1 MLYPKQIMNKQN
13 KQSIKNMKKLLFLLL
28 VFAFV
33 NLAKAQDSSN
43 AVYAFSLDQCVE
55 FAHKNNVQV
64 KNALLAIDVQNQTN
78 REIAGAALPTIST
91 NLSGTDYTK
100 IPTSLLPG
108 QIFGGAPGT
117 FIPVQFGTK
126 FNANYGASI
135 QQLLFDG
142 QVFIALQARATS
154 MEMQRKNAALTEE
167 AIKANIYKIYYQ
179 LSASKTQLNIL
190 DANINRIKSLA
201 HDAQIMYKNGFAEK
215 LDVDKLSV
223 QLNNLETEKL
233 KANNSVAIGY
243 MGLKMLMGMPVKD
256 SLVLTDVVNE
266 TSLNNDVL
274 TENNFQYNVRKD
286 FQYLGTIKKLNEYN
300 IKRYQLSN
308 LPTIAMSGSYSK
320 NAQRSKFDFFESGN
334 WFTTSLISLNVSLPI
349 FNGFATDARIK
360 RTKIE
365 LKQTENQIDA
375 LKNSIDNEITQ
386 AKLNYM
392 SSVATVQFQKKNMEL
407 AETVYGQTKKKF
419 EAGTGSNT
427 EISAAQ
433 ADLVSAQNNYMNAL
447 YSALIA
453 KVDLLK
459 ATGKL

>member
-1 MLYPKQIMNKQN
+1 
-13 KQSIKNMKKLLFLLL
+13 MKKLIFLIS
-28 VFAFV
+28 VFAITG
-33 NLAKAQDSSN
+33 LAKAQDAN
-43 AVYAFSLDQCVE
+43 KITHAFSLDQCVE
-55 FAHKNNVQV
+55 YAQKNNVQV
-64 KNALLAIDVQNQTN
+64 KNALLAIDVQAQTN
-78 REIAGAALPTIST
+78 REIAGAALPTINT
-91 NLSGTDYTK
+91 NVSGTDYLK

-154 MEMQRKNAALTEE
+154 MDLQRKNAALTQEV
-167 AIKANIYKIYYQ
+167 IKANIYKIYYQ

-190 DANINRIKSLA
+190 DANINRVKALA
-201 HDAQIMYKNGFAEK
+201 HDAEIMYKNGFAEK
-215 LDVDKLSV
+215 LDVDKISV

-243 MGLKMLMGMPVKD
+243 MGLKLLMGMPVKD
-256 SLVLTDVVNE
+256 SLSLTDVINE
-266 TSLNNDVL
+266 SSLTNDVL
-274 TENNFQYNVRKD
+274 TESDFQYNVRKD
-286 FQYLGTIKKLNEYN
+286 FQYLSTVKKMNEFN
-300 IKRYQLSN
+300 VKRYQLSN
-308 LPTIAMSGSYSK
+308 LPTVSMSGSYSK
-320 NAQRSKFDFFESGN
+320 NAQRSKFDFFQGGN
-334 WFTTSLISLNVSLPI
+334 WFSTSLVSLNINLPI

-365 LKQTENQIDA
+365 LKQTENQIES
-375 LKNSIDNEITQ
+375 LKNSIDNEINQ

-407 AETVYGQTKKKF
+407 AEKVYQQTKKKF

-433 ADLVSAQNNYMNAL
+433 TDLVSAQNNFMNAL
-447 YSALIA
+447 YAALIA

>member
-1 MLYPKQIMNKQN
+1 
-13 KQSIKNMKKLLFLLL
+13 MKKLLFLLL

-201 HDAQIMYKNGFAEK
+201 HDPQIMYKNGFAEK

-320 NAQRSKFDFFESGN
+320 NAQRSKFDFFEGGN

>member
-1 MLYPKQIMNKQN
+1 
-13 KQSIKNMKKLLFLLL
+13 MKKVILLTIG
-28 VFAFV
+28 FAIAG
-33 NLAKAQDSSN
+33 LANAQDAN
-43 AVYAFSLDQCVE
+43 ANKHAFSLEQCVD
-55 FAHKNNVQV
+55 FAQKNNVQV
-64 KNALLAIDVQNQTN
+64 KNALLAIEVQRQTN
-78 REIAGAALPTIST
+78 REIAAAALPTISAST
-91 NLSGTDYTK
+91 GAVDYTK
-100 IPTSLLPG
+100 IPTSLLPA
-108 QIFGGAPGT
+108 QIFGGPAGT

-126 FNANYGASI
+126 FNANYGANI
-135 QQLLFDG
+135 NQLLFDG

-154 MEMQRKNAALTEE
+154 MEMQRKSAALTQEG
-167 AIKANIYKIYYQ
+167 IKANIYKIYYQ
-179 LSASKTQLNIL
+179 LAASKTQLNIL
-190 DANINRIKSLA
+190 DANIARLKALA
-201 HDAQIMYKNGFAEK
+201 HDAEIMYKNGFAEK
-215 LDVDKLSV
+215 LDVDKVSV

-256 SLVLTDVVNE
+256 SLILTDVVNE
-266 TSLNNDVL
+266 KNLTTDVL
-274 TENNFQYNVRKD
+274 GDAEFQYNMRKD
-286 FQYLGTIKKLNEYN
+286 FQYLGTVKKLNEFN

-320 NAQRSKFDFFESGN
+320 NAQRSKFDFFQDGN
-334 WFTTSLISLNVSLPI
+334 WFTTSLISLNISLPI

-365 LKQTENQIDA
+365 LKQTENQIEA
-375 LKNSIDNEITQ
+375 LKNSIDNEINQ

-407 AETVYGQTKKKF
+407 AENVYSQTKKKF

>member
-1 MLYPKQIMNKQN
+1 
-13 KQSIKNMKKLLFLLL
+13 MKKLFFLLL
-28 VFAFV
+28 GLTAASFSQ
-33 NLAKAQDSSN
+33 AQD
-43 AVYAFSLDQCVE
+43 ADKITHAFSLDQCVD
-55 FAHKNNVQV
+55 FAQKNNVQV
-64 KNALLAIDVQNQTN
+64 KNALLAVQVQAQTN
-78 REIAGAALPTIST
+78 REIAAAALPTITAST
-91 NLSGTDYTK
+91 NLVDYTQ
-100 IPTSLLPG
+100 IPTSLLPA
-108 QIFGGAPGT
+108 QIFGGPAGT

-126 FNANYGASI
+126 FNATYGANL

-142 QVFIALQARATS
+142 QVFIALRARATS
-154 MEMQRKNAALTEE
+154 MDLQRKNAALTQEN
-167 AIKANIYKIYYQ
+167 IKANIYKIYYQ

-190 DANINRIKSLA
+190 DANITRLKTLA
-201 HDAQIMYKNGFAEK
+201 RDAQIMYKNGFAEK
-215 LDVDKLSV
+215 LDVDKVNV

-256 SLVLTDVVNE
+256 SLVLTDVINE
-266 TSLNNDVL
+266 KSLTNDIL
-274 TENNFQYNVRKD
+274 TETDFQYNVRKD
-286 FQYLGTIKKLNEYN
+286 FQYLNTVKKMNQFN
-300 IKRYQLSN
+300 VKRYQLSN
-308 LPTIAMSGSYSK
+308 LPTISMTGSYSK
-320 NAQRSKFDFFESGN
+320 NAQRSQFDFFEGGN
-334 WFTTSLISLNVSLPI
+334 WFPTSLINLNISLPL

-365 LKQTENQIDA
+365 LKQTENQIEA
-375 LKNSIDNEITQ
+375 LKNSIDNEMNQ

-407 AETVYGQTKKKF
+407 AESVYQQTKKKF

-447 YSALIA
+447 YAALIA

-459 ATGKL
+459 ASGKL